1 MTHIPYNPTV
11 HLACKKCHTQT
22 GHVLIDFSNDPGS
35 VLTLFYECQ
44 ECFSV
49 KKVVELN
56 TLPELKVAHTSEIEE
71 KEQDSEIQEQPLIP
85 IEKGP
90 QISR

>member
-1 MTHIPYNPTV
+1 LARIPYNPAV
-11 HLACKKCHTQT
+11 RLACKKCRTQT

-35 VLTLFYECQ
+35 VLTLSYECQ
-44 ECFSV
+44 ECFTV
-49 KKVVELN
+49 KKVFELN
-56 TLPELKVAHTSEIEE
+56 TLPELKIADANEIED
-71 KEQDSEIQEQPLIP
+71 KTLNGEIHEQPLIP